1 MEFSFS
7 PKLLVVAVAA
17 ALPLIAS
24 AADTPS
30 TATARKGFAGYDHP
44 NQYLVK
50 PATTIADN
58 MMPVMQHPAQD
69 KETQQ
74 KLAELEKKT
83 GKKPNVVVFLLDD
96 VGWMD
101 VGFNGG
107 GVAVG
112 NPTPDIDAVASQGAD
127 FNFGVFSTEF
137 FPNPR
142 HDSHRTILHPPRHSD
157 AANVR
162 ATGRSARVNH
172 AATVA
177 ARSGLRHPC
186 YREMAYGGKQ
196 RVAAAERWL

>member
-1 MEFSFS
+1 M
-7 PKLLVVAVAA
+7 
-17 ALPLIAS
+17 
-24 AADTPS
+24 
-30 TATARKGFAGYDHP
+30 
-44 NQYLVK
+44 
-50 PATTIADN
+50 
-58 MMPVMQHPAQD
+58 
-69 KETQQ
+69 
-74 KLAELEKKT
+74 
-83 GKKPNVVVFLLDD
+83 VVFLLDD

-112 NPTPDIDAVASQGAD
+112 NPTPDIDAVASGAD

-157 AANVR
+157 AANVQ

-177 ARSGLRHPC
+177 ARSGLRHPG
-186 YREMAYGGKQ
+186 YREMAYGENKESQPQNVGFDDFRGFNSVSDMYTEWRDVHVNPKSP
-196 RVAAAERWL
+196 